1 MRVLIADISPLLSER
16 LADLLSELDGL
27 EIVGR
32 VRDAQEALSAMRE
45 LKPDVVLID
54 VHLLGK
60 VGLDL
65 LKQLKREGDSPFVMM
80 LAHDVSD
87 PYQKQCLE
95 SGADLLLYK
104 TADFGKVFS
113 ILKNLLRSYSSD
125 AGLQEFPQGE

>member
-16 LADLLSELDGL
+16 LAGLLSELDGL
-27 EIVGR
+27 QIIGR
-32 VRDAQEALSAMRE
+32 VRNAQEALSAIRE

-60 VGLDL
+60 AGLDL
-65 LKQLKREGDSPFVMM
+65 LKTLKRKGDAPFVMM

-104 TADFGKVFS
+104 TADLGKVFS
-113 ILKNLLRSYSSD
+113 ILKNLLHRHHS
-125 AGLQEFPQGE
+125 AAEPQEFPQGE